1 MSGPS
6 WKTCLRT
13 ALPPAATDSDAT
25 PPRIAVVG
33 IGNALNGDDAA
44 GVAVARALA
53 ARLAGQPHALVI
65 DGGLAPESFTGP
77 LRRFAPARVIL
88 VDAALMGDDPGA
100 VRWLD
105 WQDTVGLGGSTHTL
119 PPSLLARF
127 LVEDIGCAV
136 SLIGIQPAANDLDT
150 PLSAVV
156 AAAVADVIETLE
168 KTLRHD

>member
-13 ALPPAATDSDAT
+13 ALRPPATDADAP
-25 PPRIAVVG
+25 PPRVAVVG

-53 ARLAGQPHALVI
+53 ERLAGHARALVI

-77 LRRFAPARVIL
+77 LRRFAPAYVIL

-105 WQDTVGLGGSTHTL
+105 WQDTIGLGGSTHTL

-156 AAAVADVIETLE
+156 EAAVEEVVAALET
-168 KTLRHD
+168 TIGHG